1 MATMNRFCPGPADA
15 AIVESTLGDG
25 GRLISVC
32 DGGVLVHLGRP
43 FALINAL
50 ERTARRM
57 YAARL
62 NYNTVRR
69 NPNTDLA
76 FVVAAQQ

>member
-1 MATMNRFCPGPADA
+1 MQ
-15 AIVESTLGDG
+15 SKLGSA

-43 FALINAL
+43 FALVNVL
-50 ERTARRM
+50 ERTARRLLQ
-57 YAARL
+57 ARR

-69 NPNTDLA
+69 NPNADLA
-76 FVVAAQQ
+76 FVLGANTV